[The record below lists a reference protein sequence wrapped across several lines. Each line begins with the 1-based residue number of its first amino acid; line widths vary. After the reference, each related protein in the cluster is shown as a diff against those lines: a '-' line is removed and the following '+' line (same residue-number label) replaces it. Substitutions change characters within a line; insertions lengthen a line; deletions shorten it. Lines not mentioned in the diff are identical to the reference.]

1 MPNPA
6 NSPAA
11 PNASQR
17 NVVSRNIEEIAIA
30 AATTIT
36 TTTKRRYLAIS
47 LIRRRRGRVR
57 ASEAVPNAY
66 HRLNAVAT
74 CFEFLSQPANVNIQR
89 ARIAVITVA
98 PDLIEQLLTS
108 NHASLLLSQ
117 RRQQLKFLM
126 RQLHVLAVA

>member
-30 AATTIT
+30 AATANR

-57 ASEAVPNAY
+57 ASEAVSDAY

-74 CFEFLSQPANVNIQR
+74 CFEFLSQTANVNIQR

-98 PDLIEQLLTS
+98 PHLVEQMLTC
-108 NHASLLLSQ
+108 NHASLLFSQ
-117 RRQQLKFLM
+117 GRQQLKFFM
-126 RQLHVLAVA
+126 RQL